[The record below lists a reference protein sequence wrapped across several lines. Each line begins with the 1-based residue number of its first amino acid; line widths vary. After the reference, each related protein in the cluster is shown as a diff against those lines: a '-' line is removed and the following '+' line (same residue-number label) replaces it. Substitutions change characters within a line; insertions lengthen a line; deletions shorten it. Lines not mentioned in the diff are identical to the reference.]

1 MFTTVHVVG
10 KGSVAQQCAELVQS
24 FGVPCRFLDR
34 GGISGAFA
42 EKRAL
47 GADFASSPATP
58 AAIEA
63 ILKDGAKTLVLS
75 VNNDFLFPGS
85 WLENSKAVVIN
96 YHNSLLPKHRGMNAE
111 AWTIFE
117 GDSTAGITWHL
128 VDKGIDTG
136 KILFQ
141 KTLPIHDDTTSISL
155 LQAQGKEAKLLLQE
169 HLPTL
174 LSGRLTPLEASSA
187 GAGRI
192 HYKKDVPGN
201 GVLEPTWPTRTIW
214 NFLRAM
220 DYGPY
225 NTLGTPA
232 IWVSGEK
239 YSWHGYAMLNNEEQ
253 EGTLNFSRPSIL
265 INNVIS
271 LNNVYKLI

>member
-1 MFTTVHVVG
+1 MFTTVYVVG
-10 KGSVAQQCAELVQS
+10 KGSVALQCAEMVQS

-42 EKRAL
+42 ERRAL
-47 GADFASSPATP
+47 GADFASARATP

-63 ILKDGAKTLVLS
+63 ILKEGAQNLVLS
-75 VNNDFLFPGS
+75 VNNDFLFPGP
-85 WLENSKAVVIN
+85 WLENSEAVVIN

-111 AWTIFE
+111 AWAIFE
-117 GDSTAGITWHL
+117 GDTTAGITWHL

-174 LSGRLTPLEASSA
+174 LSGNLPLLAAPVA

-201 GVLEPTWPTRTIW
+201 GILEPTWPTRMIW

-232 IWVSGEK
+232 IWVSDNK
-239 YSWHGYAMLNNEEQ
+239 YSWHGYSMLHNEERA
-253 EGTLNFSRPSIL
+253 GTLNLSNSSII

>member
-1 MFTTVHVVG
+1 MFTTVYVVG

-63 ILKDGAKTLVLS
+63 ILRNGAKTLVLS
-75 VNNDFLFPGS
+75 VNNDFLFPGP
-85 WLENSKAVVIN
+85 WLENSEAVVIN

-141 KTLPIHDDTTSISL
+141 KPLPIHDDTTSISL

-174 LSGRLTPLEASSA
+174 LSGRLTPLEAPSA

-201 GVLEPTWPTRTIW
+201 GILEQTWPTRTIW

-225 NTLGTPA
+225 NALGTPA

-239 YSWHGYAMLNNEEQ
+239 YSWHGYAMLNNEER
-253 EGTLNFSRPSIL
+253 EGTLNFSHSSIL
-265 INNVIS
+265 INNVIA